1 MFSCSEHL
9 QHIVLPSLINFP
21 SIASLFV
28 CASINKP
35 PVQGR
40 IESFEKPQIRAKRK
54 IFFRFGVDNE
64 KSGVAQSGVANMKS
78 GAGISG
84 DD

>member
-1 MFSCSEHL
+1 MFLCSEHCNIL
-9 QHIVLPSLINFP
+9 FCLPPLIFQA
-21 SIASLFV
+21 ITSLFV

-40 IESFEKPQIRAKRK
+40 IESFEKPQIRAKHK

-78 GAGISG
+78 GAGKSG